1 MKNVIFLAVQ
11 GAGKGTFA
19 KLLKS
24 KYNYAHISTGDIL
37 RERAEVNDE
46 LGNEI
51 KNLINNGIFVP
62 NEIIY
67 EAIEYRITKPDC
79 KNGFILDGFPRNL
92 EQAEGYNQILNK
104 LGIDLGVVINLTI
117 PEEVLKNRILGR
129 RTCKDCGTI
138 YNIYIEEV
146 KPQQEGICDKCNGT
160 LYQRE
165 DDNEESMN
173 TRVKTYFE
181 VTAPIIE
188 YYKDKGVLK
197 TVDSNREIE
206 ETFKEIEKIL
216 ITEEGVDN

>member
-37 RERAEVNDE
+37 RERASVGDE
-46 LGNEI
+46 LGNKI
-51 KNLINNGIFVP
+51 KELIDNGIFVP
-62 NEIIY
+62 NDIIY
-67 EAIEYRITKPDC
+67 EAIEYRITQEDC

-92 EQAEGYNQILNK
+92 EQAEGYDQILTK

-117 PEEVLKNRILGR
+117 PEEILKNRILGR
-129 RTCKDCGTI
+129 RTCRDCGAI
-138 YNIYIEEV
+138 YNITNEEV
-146 KPQQEGICDKCNGT
+146 KPKVEGICDKCGGE
-160 LYQRE
+160 LYQRD

-181 VTAPIIE
+181 VTAPIID
-188 YYKDKGVLK
+188 YYKEKGVLK
-197 TVDSNREIE
+197 TVDSSREIE
-206 ETFKEIEKIL
+206 LTFEEIEKIL
-216 ITEEGVDN
+216 MSEDVDN